1 MNRPA
6 KSAPAPASRSL
17 LELENEMCKTPY
29 LVEFIVTSL
38 TRTLEV
44 HEDEISLSYG
54 EACALISLMEKV
66 HQDIENAI
74 GALADRKGGGADHG

>member
-1 MNRPA
+1 MTKPA
-6 KSAPAPASRSL
+6 KSTPTPVSFGSI
-17 LELENEMCKTPY
+17 LELENGMCKASY
-29 LVEFIVTSL
+29 LVEFIVISL

-44 HEDEISLSYG
+44 QEDEISLSYG

-74 GALADRKGGGADHG
+74 GALADRKGGANHG

>member
-1 MNRPA
+1 MS
-6 KSAPAPASRSL
+6 KSANSTPVSSGWL
-17 LELENEMCKTPY
+17 LELENEMCKTSY

-44 HEDEISLSYG
+44 QEDEISLSYG
-54 EACALISLMEKV
+54 EARALISLIEKV

-74 GALADRKGGGADHG
+74 GTLAYRKRGANHE

>member
-1 MNRPA
+1 MSKPA
-6 KSAPAPASRSL
+6 KSTLVSSSSL
-17 LELENEMCKTPY
+17 LELENEMCKTSY
-29 LVEFIVTSL
+29 LVEFIVASL

-44 HEDEISLSYG
+44 QEDEISLSNG

-74 GALADRKGGGADHG
+74 GTLADRKGV